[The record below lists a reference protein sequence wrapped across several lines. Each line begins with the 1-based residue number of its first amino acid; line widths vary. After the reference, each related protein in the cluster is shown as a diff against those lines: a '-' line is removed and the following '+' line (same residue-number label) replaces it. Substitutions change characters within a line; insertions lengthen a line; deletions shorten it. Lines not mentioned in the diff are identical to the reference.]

1 MRSAIAAGFFMGLF
15 YVLFGQAPWLS
26 LAVLALMLAH
36 LGGSVTWVFST
47 VLLQLEVPDA
57 FRGRVFAMEYAL
69 LMLGIALSNYLAGYL
84 LDDLRM
90 SPRTVATLLGIYFT
104 LPGFVWILAQRV
116 FRK

>member
-1 MRSAIAAGFFMGLF
+1 MNGPVEEAG
-15 YVLFGQAPWLS
+15 
-26 LAVLALMLAH
+26 
-36 LGGSVTWVFST
+36 GGWVFST